1 MEDRNTSRIKMLYQ
15 FIKRTIR
22 TIDITDEY
30 IEWLCFANAGM
41 LHKGNLYCFDLAIKH
56 LPSNKP
62 ILEVGSFCGL
72 STNILNY
79 YLKRTGRN
87 NKMITCDKWVFE
99 GSEKGRYLGNSDVLH
114 SEYKAFV
121 KETFIRNISM
131 FSRSN
136 LPYHMEVTSDEFF
149 KLWSDKEVVADIFG
163 REIEL
168 GGEISFCY
176 IDGNHTYDFARR
188 DFENTDRYL
197 EKGGLIL
204 FDDSYDGSPF
214 GCARLM
220 KELVRNR
227 DYERVIKNPNY
238 LFRKKK

>member
-1 MEDRNTSRIKMLYQ
+1 
-15 FIKRTIR
+15 
-22 TIDITDEY
+22 
-30 IEWLCFANAGM
+30 
-41 LHKGNLYCFDLAIKH
+41 
-56 LPSNKP
+56 
-62 ILEVGSFCGL
+62 
-72 STNILNY
+72 
-79 YLKRTGRN
+79 
-87 NKMITCDKWVFE
+87 MITCDKWIFE
-99 GSEKGRYLGNSDVLH
+99 GSEKGRYLGDSDVLH

-227 DYERVIKNPNY
+227 DYELVIKNPNY